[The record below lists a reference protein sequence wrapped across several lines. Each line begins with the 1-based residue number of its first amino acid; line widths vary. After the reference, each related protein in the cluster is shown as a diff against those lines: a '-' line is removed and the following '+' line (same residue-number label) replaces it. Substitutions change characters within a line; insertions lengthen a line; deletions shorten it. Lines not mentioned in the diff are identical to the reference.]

1 MFKKKLY
8 SPERDFIHID
18 DIIKIIYLIIKKS
31 NLFSKYSVYNIGSG
45 KKTSLEEILIKLEKM
60 LNKKIKLK
68 KKILNSKELNITWSL
83 KEKIERKLSI
93 NIKDKLHNIIKSS
106 IKNFKLNDQ

>member
-1 MFKKKLY
+1 M
-8 SPERDFIHID
+8 
-18 DIIKIIYLIIKKS
+18 
-31 NLFSKYSVYNIGSG
+31 
-45 KKTSLEEILIKLEKM
+45 
-60 LNKKIKLK
+60 KLK